1 MHLSLNLLPS
11 QVMKLTRSSTLR
23 PVTITVQFSTSKGGV
38 TAPLSGVFHVPHF
51 KKSHKIHPL
60 YMEAIDNAVSVLAVQ
75 SGVDAAKRPVMMSV
89 R

>member
-1 MHLSLNLLPS
+1 
-11 QVMKLTRSSTLR
+11 MKLTRSSTLR
-23 PVTITVQFSTSKGGV
+23 PVTITAQFSTSKGGV

-60 YMEAIDNAVSVLAVQ
+60 YMEAVDNAVSVLAVQ